1 LPACLSFDLKLKP
14 SPSTRHGFRRVLD
27 LASPCARRA
36 CHSAAPGIKLHQLL
50 LSEGV
55 MREPQVCKHQVCVL
69 RGDDEKPSQWR
80 TSSEMAAK
88 NPEDS
93 HPSH

>member
-1 LPACLSFDLKLKP
+1 MMTSCAVMVFDRPFSLIV
-14 SPSTRHGFRRVLD
+14 TR
-27 LASPCARRA
+27 
-36 CHSAAPGIKLHQLL
+36 
-50 LSEGV
+50 V
-55 MREPQVCKHQVCVL
+55 M

-88 NPEDS
+88 NPEDF

>member
-27 LASPCARRA
+27 LASPRARRA
-36 CHSAAPGIKLHQLL
+36 CRSAAPGIKLHQLL

-55 MREPQVCKHQVCVL
+55 MRESRKSASIKSAFIVADISA
-69 RGDDEKPSQWR
+69 R
-80 TSSEMAAK
+80 
-88 NPEDS
+88 
-93 HPSH
+93 